1 MNSPLSG
8 HTFICHER
16 QQHGYPCNCQVPVL
30 SQMDEVNHPRHYTQ
44 HPAGIE
50 CIAVVEQM
58 NFNLGN
64 AVKYVWRAG
73 LKSPDAI
80 KDLLK
85 AAWYINREILRLR
98 NAKEYTPEEHRAST
112 RSATD

>member
-1 MNSPLSG
+1 MSLNSSVSTKTAFLPFGKPGMS
-8 HTFICHER
+8 
-16 QQHGYPCNCQVPVL
+16 
-30 SQMDEVNHPRHYTQ
+30 DDVNHPAHYTKN
-44 HPAGIE
+44 ASGVE
-50 CIAVVEQM
+50 CITVVESM
-58 NFNLGN
+58 TFNLGN